1 MDFNFR
7 KYSWKDIQNMSVP
20 YDTSSVMHYGP
31 YAFAKDRRYPT
42 LLPINPNDKMGQR
55 DGFSP
60 VRNSLLLICIAS
72 IIHCIQ

>member
-1 MDFNFR
+1 MKLSTGMEFNFR
-7 KYSWKDIQNMSVP
+7 KYSWKDIQSMNVS

-42 LLPINPNDKMGQR
+42 ILPKIPNDRMGQR

-60 VRNSLLLICIAS
+60 VRYSL
-72 IIHCIQ
+72 